1 MSTAGGQDQEGTDTV
16 PSWVTLPEDLMAAAE
31 LDDMPENRD
40 MRELMRAAAERICAL
55 EEEVLALRQEA
66 DRLRSAVGSH
76 RARRDFMGG
85 REQCDLDLWTAVL
98 GDGPWG
104 KDVKGDG

>member
-1 MSTAGGQDQEGTDTV
+1 MTPEQIA
-16 PSWVTLPEDLMAAAE
+16 TLPDDLLSARHAIDIGAYWNTG
-31 LDDMPENRD
+31 LVD
-40 MRELMRAAAERICAL
+40 LAAERICAL

-66 DRLRSAVGSH
+66 DRLRSAVRGH

-98 GDGPWG
+98 GDGAWG
-104 KDVKGDG
+104 KEIGADG